1 MKAFAR
7 ALPVR
12 RPDVSADGR
21 VQATEIK
28 VHFEGVRAVDG
39 VDLTLA
45 RTEILGLIG
54 PNGAGKTTLV
64 NALSGFQQTTA
75 GRVAIGGVDV
85 TGWPPHRLARRGLS
99 RTFQNIRLFP
109 FLSVRENVEAS
120 AVATGMRR
128 REASRW
134 TAELLGRFS
143 LADKAEMDARA
154 LPYGDERRLGIARAL
169 ATRPRFLLLDEPAAG
184 LNEAES
190 VELGRSLRE
199 IHESFGCGLLVI
211 EHDMHV
217 IMTLCDRVHVLDYG
231 KTIAI
236 GTPAEIRRD
245 PAVLAAY
252 LGTESVEGTVDAPD

>member
-1 MKAFAR
+1 VSALAR
-7 ALPVR
+7 VLPVR
-12 RPDVSADGR
+12 RPDADADAQLR
-21 VQATEIK
+21 ATGIK

-39 VDLTLA
+39 VDVTLA

-64 NALSGFQQTTA
+64 NALSGFQRPTA
-75 GRVAIGGVDV
+75 GKVAVGGVDV

-109 FLSVRENVEAS
+109 FLTVYENVEAS

-134 TAELLGRFS
+134 TDELIERFL
-143 LADKAEMDARA
+143 LAGKAGMDARA

-190 VELGRSLRE
+190 DELGRSLRE

-211 EHDMHV
+211 EHDMRV
-217 IMTLCDRVHVLDYG
+217 IMSLCDRIQVLDYG
-231 KTIAI
+231 KTIAD

-252 LGTESVEGTVDAPD
+252 LGTEGTEGVVDAPH

>member
-1 MKAFAR
+1 VDER
-7 ALPVR
+7 LH
-12 RPDVSADGR
+12 
-21 VQATEIK
+21 ATGVK

-39 VDLTLA
+39 VDVTLE

-64 NALSGFQQTTA
+64 NALSGFQRSTA
-75 GRVAIGGVDV
+75 GRVEIGGADV
-85 TGWPPHRLARRGLS
+85 TAWPPHRLARRGLS

-120 AVATGMRR
+120 AVAAGTRR
-128 REASRW
+128 GAAAQL
-134 TAELLGRFS
+134 TDELLERFL
-143 LADKAEMDARA
+143 LADKAHFDARA
-154 LPYGDERRLGIARAL
+154 LPYGDERRLGIARSL

-190 VELGRSLRE
+190 LDLARSLRE
-199 IHESFGCGLLVI
+199 IHQSFDCGLLVI
-211 EHDMHV
+211 EHDMQV
-217 IMTLCDRVHVLDYG
+217 IMSLCDRIQVLDYG

-236 GTPAEIRRD
+236 GTPVEIRSN

-252 LGTESVEGTVDAPD
+252 LGTEGAEEVADAAD

>member
-1 MKAFAR
+1 VSALAR
-7 ALPVR
+7 VLPVR
-12 RPDVSADGR
+12 RPDASSDTR
-21 VQATEIK
+21 LKATGVK

-39 VDLTLA
+39 VDVTLE

-64 NALSGFQQTTA
+64 NALSGFQRPTA
-75 GRVAIGGVDV
+75 GKVEIGGDDV
-85 TGWPPHRLARRGLS
+85 TGWLPHRLARRGLS

-109 FLSVRENVEAS
+109 LLSVYENVEAG
-120 AVATGMRR
+120 AIATGTRR
-128 REASRW
+128 REAARL
-134 TAELLGRFS
+134 TDELLERF
-143 LADKAEMDARA
+143 LLDGKRTLDARA

-190 VELGRSLRE
+190 DDLARSLRE
-199 IHESFGCGLLVI
+199 IHESFDCGLLVI
-211 EHDMHV
+211 EHDMRV
-217 IMTLCDRVHVLDYG
+217 IMTLCDRIQVLDYG
-231 KTIAI
+231 QTIAD

-252 LGTESVEGTVDAPD
+252 LGTESTEEIVHAAD